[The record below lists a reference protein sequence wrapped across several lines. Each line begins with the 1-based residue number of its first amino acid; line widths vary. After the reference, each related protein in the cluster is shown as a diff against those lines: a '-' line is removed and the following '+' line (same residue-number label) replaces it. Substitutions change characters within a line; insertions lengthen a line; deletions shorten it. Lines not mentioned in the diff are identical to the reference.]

1 MFMIIIIYLCFISM
15 GLPDGVLGAAWPV
28 MHRDFAMPLSAAG
41 IPSMIGS
48 FCTIISALCSDFLT
62 KRLSVAAVITGSLF
76 LTATGLFCVSRAQ
89 HFWVFCLMMVPL
101 GLSGG
106 SIDAALNNYVALH
119 YKASIMSW
127 LHASWGVGAF
137 IGPLI
142 TAYFLEQGNWRNCY
156 VIPAIAQTVILLIV
170 ISAYRKWKSPKA
182 EGKQR
187 KPIPLKEILRVPGV
201 GYITTA
207 FFAYCAFE
215 GVTFI
220 WTGSYLVN
228 VRGITPPTAA
238 RYMSLFLIGMTVGR
252 IINGFLSYKL
262 SDKALIKLGC
272 IVTLAG
278 VLIVMIPHVPG
289 VITAAGILVAGLGCA
304 PIYPAIIHS
313 TPDNFGEDKSQSV
326 IGVQMAAAYLGITF
340 IPPLFGALSSITSL
354 NIYPYVLAL
363 LITGTFVMS
372 EILNRKVKCRCSS

>member
-28 MHRDFAMPLSAAG
+28 MHRDFAVPLSAAG
-41 IPSMIGS
+41 IPSMVCS

-62 KRLSVAAVITGSLF
+62 KRFSVAAVITGSLF
-76 LTATGLFCVSRAQ
+76 LTAASLFGLSRAE
-89 HFWVFCLMMVPL
+89 HFWLFCLMMIPL
-101 GLSGG
+101 GFSGG
-106 SIDAALNNYVALH
+106 CIDAALNNYVALH
-119 YKASIMSW
+119 YKASVMSW
-127 LHASWGVGAF
+127 LHASWGIGAF
-137 IGPLI
+137 VGPLI

-156 VIPAIAQTVILLIV
+156 VIPAIVQGIILLTV
-170 ISAYRKWKSPKA
+170 LPAYKKWKSPKA
-182 EGKQR
+182 EGKQTE
-187 KPIPLKEILRVPGV
+187 PIPLREVLRIPGV

-220 WTGSYLVN
+220 WTGSFLVN
-228 VRGITPPTAA
+228 IRNLTPPTAA
-238 RYMSLFLIGMTVGR
+238 RYMSLFLLGMTTGR

-272 IVTLAG
+272 IVTFVG

-289 VITAAGILVAGLGCA
+289 VITAAGILIAGLGCA

-313 TPDNFGEDKSQSV
+313 TPDNFGEDKSQAV

-340 IPPLFGALSSITSL
+340 VPPLFGALSSVTGL
-354 NIYPYVLAL
+354 GIYPYVLAL

-372 EILNRKVKCRCSS
+372 EILNRRIKCRSSR